1 MIKLETASSKH
12 PHVKKGRVRENI
24 INQLS
29 QQPYSLTDLSRILKV
44 SKPTISY
51 HLTNLIKDKIIE
63 ISGTKSGRG
72 GFRSKLYVLK
82 HNLDSTL
89 PISSSDSHYLDLLS
103 GIFESNKLEWGIE
116 KNNKLGKDIQLF
128 LFHVFR
134 LLRNVT
140 KTRHHDI
147 LRNYGKR
154 VGKEVI
160 AKKFNSNLKDN
171 LQGLSEFFEENEI
184 GNIKTILSDEK
195 YHPQYKF
202 QCLGCFQARENG
214 GPVCNFTKGMIEGFL
229 EYNYGDRYEIGE
241 RQKDGTLYESCVFP
255 MRRTKK
261 RGRAEAIN
269 IG

>member
-44 SKPTISY
+44 SNPTISY
-51 HLTNLIKDKIIE
+51 HLTNLIKDSIIE

-72 GFRSKLYVLK
+72 GFRSKLYVIK

-160 AKKFNSNLKDN
+160 ARKFNNNLKDN
-171 LQGLSEFFEENEI
+171 LNELSEFFEENEI
-184 GNIKTILSDEK
+184 GNIKTILSDVRNRSSETFSRTIFPA
-195 YHPQYKF
+195 YMPS
-202 QCLGCFQARENG
+202 
-214 GPVCNFTKGMIEGFL
+214 
-229 EYNYGDRYEIGE
+229 
-241 RQKDGTLYESCVFP
+241 KDGNTANAEITLISAASP
-255 MRRTKK
+255 PW
-261 RGRAEAIN
+261 
-269 IG
+269 

>member
-1 MIKLETASSKH
+1 MRTIETASSKH
-12 PHVKKGRVRENI
+12 PRVSKGRVRENM

-51 HLTNLIKDKIIE
+51 HLTNLVKEGIIE
-63 ISGTKSGRG
+63 IAGPTSGRG

-82 HNLDSTL
+82 HNLDNQL
-89 PISSSDSHYLDLLS
+89 PSSSSDSHYLDLLS
-103 GIFESNKLEWGIE
+103 GIFESSKLEWTVE

-128 LFHVFR
+128 LYHGFR

-160 AKKFNSNLKDN
+160 GKKFSSNLKEN
-171 LQGLSEFFEENEI
+171 LTKLSEYFDENEI
-184 GNIKTILSDEK
+184 GNIKTALSDEK
-195 YHPQYKF
+195 YHPEYKF

-229 EYNYGDRYEIGE
+229 EFNYGDRYEIGE

-269 IG
+269 IE

>member
-12 PHVKKGRVRENI
+12 PHVRKGRVRENI

-103 GIFESNKLEWGIE
+103 GIFESNKLEWG
-116 KNNKLGKDIQLF
+116 
-128 LFHVFR
+128 
-134 LLRNVT
+134 
-140 KTRHHDI
+140 
-147 LRNYGKR
+147 
-154 VGKEVI
+154 
-160 AKKFNSNLKDN
+160 
-171 LQGLSEFFEENEI
+171 LSLI
-184 GNIKTILSDEK
+184 HI
-195 YHPQYKF
+195 
-202 QCLGCFQARENG
+202 
-214 GPVCNFTKGMIEGFL
+214 
-229 EYNYGDRYEIGE
+229 
-241 RQKDGTLYESCVFP
+241 
-255 MRRTKK
+255 
-261 RGRAEAIN
+261 
-269 IG
+269 